1 MKKISGACTSTRYV
15 LAAGGRPDCHTRIC
29 ENSSAAPDVRAGSSE
44 TPNACAHWRWSY
56 VRPNTA
62 VSV

>member
-1 MKKISGACTSTRYV
+1 MKKINGACTSARYV
-15 LAAGGRPDCHTRIC
+15 LAAGGLPVCQTSTC
-29 ENSSAAPDVRAGSSE
+29 ANSSAAPDVRAGSSE
-44 TPNACAHWRWSY
+44 TPKACAHWRWSY